1 MGFTPAFGELKR
13 HGRWRAAFAA
23 SQNTIGHPQATSSG
37 SSLSHTRL
45 SPARAST
52 IVLVTALEPSKARA
66 FWFALVENAAR
77 LVVDA
82 DTLGPASPRAQSLV
96 ILALEEL
103 GKAQWVARVSW
114 PSGDET
120 PLDVPYLDEFGTRH
134 RQKLMQSTH
143 YIEDAAEFVSELRF
157 FRNRAEVDLRP
168 GTGASNPDQYVDYLE
183 SLADA
188 DNKAKQRGFYVD
200 IGEDGSLLV
209 PHEIDWPHLADEIWS
224 AADTVRCMLVDRKL
238 MGDCDP
244 RLDSIDALIAPALA
258 KLPMAW
264 EPGLK
269 PGS

>member
-1 MGFTPAFGELKR
+1 MSRSRLGLR
-13 HGRWRAAFAA
+13 LHRARTLLADGPSGAVPFLRLCADA
-23 SQNTIGHPQATSSG
+23 LSS
-37 SSLSHTRL
+37 
-45 SPARAST
+45 ARVST
-52 IVLVTALEPSKARA
+52 IAPMTAMGPSKARE

-120 PLDVPYLDEFGTRH
+120 PLDVPYLDEFGARH

-143 YIEDAAEFVSELRF
+143 YVEDADEFVSELRF
-157 FRNRAEVDLRP
+157 LRNRAEVDLRP

-183 SLADA
+183 SLAEA
-188 DNKAKQRGFYVD
+188 DNRAKQRGFYVD

-209 PHEIDWPHLADEIWS
+209 PHEIDRPGLAEEIWC
-224 AADTVRCMLVDRKL
+224 AAFVVHSMLEDRAL
-238 MGDCDP
+238 VGDRDR
-244 RLDSIDALIAPALA
+244 RLDSIEGLIAPILA
-258 KLPMAW
+258 KLPMAMEQTGAS
-264 EPGLK
+264 EPAF
-269 PGS
+269 PRADS